1 MAAGFTSST
10 SHIRIYVDAD
20 ACPVKDE
27 VLRVAERHGLQIHMV
42 SNSWM
47 RLPEHPLIARVVV
60 AEGPDAA
67 DDWIAERI
75 GSSDI
80 AITSDIPL
88 AHRCIKA
95 GARVIRSDGRVLD
108 GNSIGMQLAMRDLM
122 KDLREAGTMQTFNA
136 SFSRAHRSQF
146 LQALESAIQ
155 AIKRAAP

>member
-1 MAAGFTSST
+1 MA
-10 SHIRIYVDAD
+10 IYVDAD

-27 VLRVAERHGLQIHMV
+27 VLRVAERHALAVHMV

-47 RLPEHPLIARVVV
+47 RLPEHPLINRVVV
-60 AEGPDAA
+60 PEGPDVA
-67 DDWIAERI
+67 DDWIAERA
-75 GSSDI
+75 GSADI
-80 AITSDIPL
+80 VITSDIPL
-88 AHRCIKA
+88 AHRCIKS

-146 LQALESAIQ
+146 LQALETAIQ
-155 AIKRAAP
+155 AIKRATP

>member
-1 MAAGFTSST
+1 MA
-10 SHIRIYVDAD
+10 IYVDAD

-27 VLRVAERHGLQIHMV
+27 VLRVAERHGWPVHMV

-47 RLPEHPLIARVVV
+47 RLPAHPLIERVVV

-67 DDWIAERI
+67 DDWIAERV
-75 GSSDI
+75 GKLDV

-95 GARVIRSDGRVLD
+95 GARVIRGDGKVLD

-122 KDLREAGTMQTFNA
+122 QDLREAGTMQTYNA
-136 SFSRAHRSQF
+136 SFTREHRSQF
-146 LQALESAIQ
+146 LQALETAIQ
-155 AIKRAAP
+155 AIKRAGP

>member
-1 MAAGFTSST
+1 MAIF
-10 SHIRIYVDAD
+10 VDAD

-27 VLRVAERHGLQIHMV
+27 VMRVAERHGWQVHMV

-60 AEGPDAA
+60 ADGPDVA
-67 DDWIAERI
+67 DDWIAARA
-75 GSSDI
+75 GTADVV
-80 AITSDIPL
+80 ITSDIPL

-155 AIKRAAP
+155 AIKRSTT

>member
-1 MAAGFTSST
+1 MA
-10 SHIRIYVDAD
+10 IYVDAD

-27 VLRVAERHGLQIHMV
+27 VLRVAERHGWPIHMV

-47 RLPEHPLIARVVV
+47 RLPEHPLVARVVV
-60 AEGPDAA
+60 VEGPDAA

-75 GSSDI
+75 GPGDVCV
-80 AITSDIPL
+80 TSDIPL

-146 LQALESAIQ
+146 LQALETAIQ
-155 AIKRAAP
+155 AIKRATSQRQQ

>member
-1 MAAGFTSST
+1 MA
-10 SHIRIYVDAD
+10 IYVDAD

-27 VLRVAERHGLQIHMV
+27 VLRVAERHGWQVFMV

-47 RLPEHPLIARVVV
+47 RLPDHPLINRVVV
-60 AEGPDAA
+60 PEGPDIA

-75 GSSDI
+75 GVSDV
-80 AITSDIPL
+80 AITSDVPL

-95 GARVIRSDGRVLD
+95 GARVIRSDGKVLD

-136 SFSRAHRSQF
+136 SHSRAHRSQF
-146 LQALESAIQ
+146 LQAMETAIQ
-155 AIKRAAP
+155 AIKRATP

>member
-1 MAAGFTSST
+1 MV
-10 SHIRIYVDAD
+10 IYVDAD

-27 VLRVAERHGLQIHMV
+27 VLRVAERHGIAVHMV
-42 SNSWM
+42 SNSYM
-47 RLPEHPLIARVVV
+47 RLPAHPLINRVVV
-60 AEGPDAA
+60 QEGPDAA

-75 GSSDI
+75 GPQDV

-122 KDLREAGTMQTFNA
+122 QDLREAGTMQTFNA

-146 LQALESAIQ
+146 LQALEAAIQ
-155 AIKRAAP
+155 QIKRAGPST

>member
-1 MAAGFTSST
+1 MAIF
-10 SHIRIYVDAD
+10 VDAD

-27 VLRVAERHGLQIHMV
+27 VLRVAERHGWQVHMV

-47 RLPEHPLIARVVV
+47 RLPEHPLIVRAVV
-60 AEGPDAA
+60 ADGPDVA
-67 DDWIAERI
+67 DDWIAARV
-75 GSSDI
+75 GTADVV
-80 AITSDIPL
+80 ITSDIPL

-155 AIKRAAP
+155 AIKRSTT